1 MHTCMHVR
9 MQNIYMGGG
18 MAIVMRRY
26 EPVEG
31 GPQLVKTDLPSL
43 SSLDKTSYDEAR
55 NAPETGD

>member
-1 MHTCMHVR
+1 